1 MLKKSI
7 VLMFLFCSITVF
19 SDTLRDEYAA
29 DNGTYL
35 DERDNA
41 TLKKLNSFDRNS
53 KGGFAIMPGTVRFN
67 YGSQIPT
74 VVCAILELTD
84 IAMEQNE
91 HINSVQLGDGA
102 RWSVEYA
109 KSGNESG
116 FVEHL
121 IVKPLDTGLKT
132 SLVITTDKRTYHI
145 RLKSTSSDFMQ
156 SVHFYYPE
164 NAKKKFSQNSYNDSF
179 AKDTHISD
187 DIPYQNT
194 DQTYNKN
201 TIQSNS
207 NFSTA
212 TFNYTVLDNKSS
224 FIEGYFSN
232 GRTIIELKDRSS
244 LEEAPLL
251 FCIQNDGTG
260 KKHKSSV
267 NYRVLGNSIIADG
280 AFKELLLQIKK
291 DGDDHNIRI
300 VR

>member
-7 VLMFLFCSITVF
+7 VLMFLFCSFTVF

-102 RWSVEYA
+102 RWSVEFA

-132 SLVITTDKRTYHI
+132 SLIITTDKRTYHI

-164 NAKKKFSQNSYNDSF
+164 NSKKKFFSNSNNDSYS
-179 AKDTHISD
+179 KDIHISD

-194 DQTYNKN
+194 DKAYNKN
-201 TIQSNS
+201 TIQN
-207 NFSTA
+207 NDFSAA
-212 TFNYTVLDNKSS
+212 TFNYTVLDNKDS
-224 FIEGYFSN
+224 FIEGYFCS
-232 GRTIIELKDRSS
+232 GRTILELKDKSS

-251 FCIQNDGTG
+251 FSIQNDGTG
-260 KKHKSSV
+260 NKHKSAV

-291 DGDDHNIRI
+291 DGDDLNIRI

>member
-1 MLKKSI
+1 
-7 VLMFLFCSITVF
+7 MFLFCSITVF

-121 IVKPLDTGLKT
+121 IVKPLDSGLKT
-132 SLVITTDKRTYHI
+132 SLIVTTDRRTYHI

-164 NAKKKFSQNSYNDSF
+164 NSRKNFATNTYAESF
-179 AKDTHISD
+179 AKDETRSN
-187 DIPYQNT
+187 DIPYQNS
-194 DQTYNKN
+194 DLSYSKN
-201 TIQSNS
+201 TVQSNT
-207 NFSTA
+207 NFSKA
-212 TFNYTVLDNKSS
+212 TFNYTVLDNKNS
-224 FIEGYFSN
+224 FIEGYFSG
-232 GRTIIELKDRSS
+232 GRTILELKDNTA
-244 LEEAPLL
+244 LEEEPLL
-251 FCIQNDGTG
+251 FSIQHDGTG
-260 KKHKSSV
+260 QKHKATV
-267 NYRVLGNSIIADG
+267 NYRILGNSIIADG

-291 DGDDHNIRI
+291 DGDDLNIRL